1 MNLDKNVTKKILQ
14 YQKNEITEYHIY
26 MRLAQRIKE
35 PKNKKTLE
43 HIAEEELK
51 HYHIWKKY
59 TRQDVKPDRLQIWK
73 YCLISRIF
81 GFTFGVKLM
90 ERGETAAQAEYAGMI
105 EQIPETQAILEE
117 EEEHENELLALLDEE
132 RLQYTGSMV
141 LGLNDALV
149 ELTGA
154 LAGFTL
160 ALRNTKL
167 IALVGLVTGIAAAL
181 SMASS
186 EYLSLKAEETTK
198 KPLKG
203 SLYTGAA
210 YLLTVMILIFPYL
223 VFSNYYLCLGI
234 TLLGAVFII
243 FLFNYYLSVAKELPF
258 AKHFLEMICLS
269 LGVATLSFFIGFIL
283 RLFMGGDI

>member
-1 MNLDKNVTKKILQ
+1 MNIDNTLKEKILR

-26 MRLAQRIKE
+26 MKLAQKVKE
-35 PKNKKTLE
+35 PENKKTLE
-43 HIAEEELK
+43 KIAEDELK
-51 HYHIWKKY
+51 HYHVWKRY
-59 TRQDVKPDRLQIWK
+59 TQQEVKPDKFRIWK
-73 YCLISRIF
+73 YYLISRIF

-90 ERGETAAQAEYAGMI
+90 ERGEANAQAEYAAMAD
-105 EQIPETQAILEE
+105 QIPESHAIFEE
-117 EEEHENELLALLDEE
+117 EEKHENELLALLDEE
-132 RLQYTGSMV
+132 LLQYTGSMV

-186 EYLSLKAEETTK
+186 EYLSIKTEDTAK

-203 SLYTGAA
+203 ALYTGSA
-210 YLLTVMILIFPYL
+210 YLLTVFILIFPYL
-223 VFSNYYLCLGI
+223 VLNDYYLCLGV
-234 TLLGAVFII
+234 TLLEAVLII
-243 FLFNYYLSVAKELPF
+243 FLFNYYLSVAKDLPF
-258 AKHFLEMICLS
+258 AKHFLEMISLS

-283 RLFMGGDI
+283 RLFMGVDI